1 MQHRNRLR
9 NRLFMWTTL
18 LVVTAL
24 GMVAVPGV
32 PFGMTGGGTKVVHGQ
47 ELSQL
52 RRIFVPLLKREMDA
66 QTGVVS
72 SSQSGVISTPSGV
85 RMIVLAGT
93 VPQQTGGAEGRT
105 TFSIESGVTP
115 PAPLPA
121 GVRLVSPIVKLGP
134 EGFTFANTVA
144 VSLPL
149 PSGVDPSRLR
159 LLRYAPDSGT
169 WIQYPLGLEGNSVNF
184 AGYDLGY
191 VALVLAP
198 QTTASEDGS
207 PAGTEATTNSS
218 GNETDVPAV
227 VPPPET
233 PLPSDEV
240 SPWVMEG
247 EPFKDTGEDPA
258 EPAVAT
264 PSQSVPL
271 AWVPGGVRWNRT
283 ACPHPYEHLNCWYN
297 FSVISATASDTSVD
311 VPSLPVFNSRCTQTG
326 GALRCI
332 VFMTGSDAGG
342 AQSKCYDRVVRDG
355 EVDPDFYSS
364 SSDYCVFQ
372 FPRGTYQFCVEAWE
386 APMVIPTLRQLKRWT
401 YSQPARANVDRPMY
415 RDVPSYDAP
424 WIGTRP
430 IVLDP
435 GGTWQEGGR
444 CPRPAPT
451 TPVGTGE
458 LQATLSWVNTSA
470 RATDLD
476 LHLYGPNGMHI
487 YYANKGPLNNLRLD
501 RDWLRE
507 PGNATENI
515 YSVGSPI
522 PRGDYRLT
530 VRLYSGAPTSY
541 SVRFLFRG
549 SVRSYTNSISSGEQE
564 ILRFTVP

>member
-1 MQHRNRLR
+1 MQHRTRLR
-9 NRLFMWTTL
+9 HRLFMWTTL
-18 LVVTAL
+18 LVVAAL
-24 GMVAVPGV
+24 GMVAVPGA
-32 PFGMTGGGTKVVHGQ
+32 PFGATGGGKSVVYGQ

-52 RRIFVPLLKREMDA
+52 RRVFVPLIKREMEA
-66 QTGVVS
+66 QTGLVS
-72 SSQSGVISTPSGV
+72 SSQSGVISTPSGA
-85 RMIVLAGT
+85 RMIVLSGT
-93 VPQQTGGAEGRT
+93 VPQQTGGADGTT

-184 AGYDLGY
+184 SGYDLGY
-191 VALVLAP
+191 VALVLPP

-207 PAGTEATTNSS
+207 PAGTEAPMNDN
-218 GNETDVPAV
+218 GNEADIPVVVPPAEPPLPADEVAPWVMDGEPVKEAEKDADEPAV
-227 VPPPET
+227 V
-233 PLPSDEV
+233 
-240 SPWVMEG
+240 
-247 EPFKDTGEDPA
+247 DPA
-258 EPAVAT
+258 
-264 PSQSVPL
+264 QSVPL
-271 AWVPGGVRWNRT
+271 EWISGGVRWNRT
-283 ACPHPYEHLNCWYN
+283 DCPPPYENRNCWYN
-297 FSVISATASDTSVD
+297 FSIISSTSTNPSDVI
-311 VPSLPVFNSRCTQTG
+311 FNSSCTQTG

-332 VFMTGSDAGG
+332 VMMTGSDAGG
-342 AQSKCYDRVVRDG
+342 AWSRCYHSVTRDDN
-355 EVDPDFYSS
+355 DPGFYSP
-364 SSDYCVFQ
+364 SSDYCVFPL
-372 FPRGTYQFCVEAWE
+372 PRGTYQFCVQAWE
-386 APMVIPTLRQLKRWT
+386 APMVIPGPRLLKRWT

-415 RDVPSYDAP
+415 RNVPSYDAP

-435 GGTWQEGGR
+435 GGTWQEGRR
-444 CPRPAPT
+444 CPGPAPT

-476 LHLYGPNGMHI
+476 LHLYGPNGLHI
-487 YYANKGPLNNLRLD
+487 YYGNKGPLNNLRLD

-507 PGNATENI
+507 LGNATENI
-515 YSVGSPI
+515 FSVGSPI

-564 ILRFTVP
+564 IVRFTVP

>member
-1 MQHRNRLR
+1 MQHRTRLR
-9 NRLFMWTTL
+9 HRLFMWTTL
-18 LVVTAL
+18 LVVAAL
-24 GMVAVPGV
+24 GMVAVPGA
-32 PFGMTGGGTKVVHGQ
+32 PFGATGGGKSVVYGQ

-52 RRIFVPLLKREMDA
+52 RRVFVPLIKREMEA
-66 QTGVVS
+66 QTGLVS
-72 SSQSGVISTPSGV
+72 SSQSGVISTPSGA
-85 RMIVLAGT
+85 RMIVLSGT
-93 VPQQTGGAEGRT
+93 VPQQTGGADGTT

-169 WIQYPLGLEGNSVNF
+169 WIQYPLGLEGNLVNF
-184 AGYDLGY
+184 SGYDLGY
-191 VALVLAP
+191 VALVLPP

-207 PAGTEATTNSS
+207 PAGTEAPMNDN
-218 GNETDVPAV
+218 GNEADIPVVVPPAEPPLPADEVAPWVMDGEPMKDVEEAADEPAV
-227 VPPPET
+227 VT
-233 PLPSDEV
+233 P
-240 SPWVMEG
+240 
-247 EPFKDTGEDPA
+247 A
-258 EPAVAT
+258 
-264 PSQSVPL
+264 QSAPL
-271 AWVPGGVRWNRT
+271 AWAPGGVRWNRT
-283 ACPHPYEHLNCWYN
+283 SCPHPYEHLNCWYN
-297 FSVISATASDTSVD
+297 FSIIRATALDDS
-311 VPSLPVFNSRCTQTG
+311 PAIYNSSCTQTD

-332 VFMTGSDAGG
+332 VFKTGSDAGG
-342 AQSKCYDRVVRDG
+342 AWSKCYSSVVRDG
-355 EVDPDFYSS
+355 EADPDFYDPSS
-364 SSDYCVFQ
+364 NYCVFPL
-372 FPRGTYQFCVEAWE
+372 PRGTYQFCVEAWE
-386 APMVIPTLRQLKRWT
+386 APMVIPVLRLLKRWT
-401 YSQPARANVDRPMY
+401 YSQPARANVDRPIS
-415 RDVPSYDAP
+415 RNVPSYDAP

-476 LHLYGPNGMHI
+476 LHLYGPNGLHI

-501 RDWLRE
+501 RDWLRQL
-507 PGNATENI
+507 GNATENI
-515 YSVGSPI
+515 FSVGSPI

-564 ILRFTVP
+564 IVRFTVP

>member
-1 MQHRNRLR
+1 MQHRTRLR
-9 NRLFMWTTL
+9 HRLFMWTTL
-18 LVVTAL
+18 LVVAAL
-24 GMVAVPGV
+24 GMVAVPGA
-32 PFGMTGGGTKVVHGQ
+32 PFGATGGGKSVVYGQ

-52 RRIFVPLLKREMDA
+52 RRVFVPLIKREMEA
-66 QTGVVS
+66 QTGLVS
-72 SSQSGVISTPSGV
+72 SSQSGVISTPSGA
-85 RMIVLAGT
+85 RMIVLSGT
-93 VPQQTGGAEGRT
+93 VPQQTGGADGTT

-184 AGYDLGY
+184 SGYDLGY
-191 VALVLAP
+191 VALVLPP

-271 AWVPGGVRWNRT
+271 GGVRWNRT
-283 ACPHPYEHLNCWYN
+283 SCPHPYEHLNCWYN
-297 FSVISATASDTSVD
+297 FSIISSTSTNPSDAI
-311 VPSLPVFNSRCTQTG
+311 FNSSCTQTG

-332 VFMTGSDAGG
+332 VMMTGSDAGG
-342 AQSKCYDRVVRDG
+342 AWSRCYHSVTRDDN
-355 EVDPDFYSS
+355 DPDFYDRSS
-364 SSDYCVFQ
+364 NYCVFPL
-372 FPRGTYQFCVEAWE
+372 PRGTYQFCVEAWE
-386 APMVIPTLRQLKRWT
+386 APMVIPGPRLLKRWT

-415 RDVPSYDAP
+415 RNVPSYDAP

-435 GGTWQEGGR
+435 GGTWQEGRR
-444 CPRPAPT
+444 CPGPAPT

-476 LHLYGPNGMHI
+476 LHLYGPNGLHI

-501 RDWLRE
+501 RDWRRE
-507 PGNATENI
+507 LGNATENI
-515 YSVGSPI
+515 FSVGSPI

-541 SVRFLFRG
+541 SARFLFRG

-564 ILRFTVP
+564 IVRFTVP